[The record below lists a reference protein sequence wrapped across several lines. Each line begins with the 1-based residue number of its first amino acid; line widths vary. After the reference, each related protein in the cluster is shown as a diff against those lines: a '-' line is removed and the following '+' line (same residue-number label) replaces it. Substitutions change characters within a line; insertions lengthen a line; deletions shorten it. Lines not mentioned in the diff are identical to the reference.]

1 MLGVFYAYTGKHNDC
16 FLKTNLY
23 NMYKIKLHETSKC
36 LAGIYS
42 YVCCEMNVFFDFFL
56 NHLPKTHRSVL
67 RKITIDLFI
76 FEMFMTSIYE
86 KKILTEVLLIHAEQM
101 SLCTSF

>member
-1 MLGVFYAYTGKHNDC
+1 MWPVYI
-16 FLKTNLY
+16 
-23 NMYKIKLHETSKC
+23 NMFVVKL
-36 LAGIYS
+36 
-42 YVCCEMNVFFDFFL
+42 MFFFDFFL
-56 NHLPKTHRSVL
+56 NHFPKTHRSVL